1 VELQAGSLMQYVVVA
16 IVVAGFSLIY
26 GRIWL
31 RRHREMPLRYEIRTR
46 DITFRATLD
55 RVTVIEP
62 GWLQPGRDFA
72 VPMSSPVD
80 LIVRGDAFEVSSG
93 NPFGRAV
100 MGLEYFFRA
109 SETSVELNRPVS
121 RTHGKDTPPRIIERG
136 WQGGKKIQLAIKQKH
151 DPIEIWNALTVA
163 GVVPDSAWITPRE
176 PHQDQ

>member
-1 VELQAGSLMQYVVVA
+1 MMQYVVVA

-31 RRHREMPLRYEIRTR
+31 RRHHEMPLRREIRTR
-46 DITFRATLD
+46 DITVRAILD
-55 RVTVIEP
+55 RITVIEP

-72 VPMSSPVD
+72 VPMSSPVE

-93 NPFGRAV
+93 NPFGRVV

-109 SETSVELNRPVS
+109 SETSVELNRPVP
-121 RTHGKDTPPRIIERG
+121 RFHGKDTPPQIVVRG
-136 WQGGKKIQLAIKQKH
+136 WQGGKKIQLTIKQKN
-151 DPIEIWNALTVA
+151 DPVEIWNALTVGGA
-163 GVVPDSAWITPRE
+163 IPDSAWITRRE